1 MNRIYYIADDA
12 LENIANAIREKTG
25 STSRMT
31 PFQMAE
37 TIRNEL
43 NIDSNQ
49 IIDGTISYIHD
60 SRASTIA
67 PYRCYEFNELH
78 TGIFENAASI
88 GTYAFYSCEKLAN
101 IYAPKA
107 VSVGGNAFANCMS
120 LVNVDLGIT
129 ATLAS
134 NDTVG
139 TYLRNN
145 QNLKSVT
152 FPECPT
158 IGNEALAYCYN
169 LSYASFPKATTI
181 GTWCFRNNS
190 AMSYAEFPAAT
201 VVSTG
206 AFYSCKALEEL
217 YLPACTTVNG
227 SRAFEQMPALR
238 ILDLPLCSSFHASG
252 CLAETNAALTSVRIG
267 FSTTVSNAF
276 ANKPALK
283 YFEASNGITLA
294 TNCLASCTALTSISF
309 PVATTIG
316 QTAFQQDA
324 KLSSFTFPKVTTI
337 GASAFLSCQGITII
351 NNNFFP
357 QSTVIVG
364 ATAFQN
370 CVNLSKVQLS
380 CGGVSLNAFAGCTNL
395 KEINLTVPSLTV
407 ASAMSSIPITK
418 LTLRG
423 CSTVTSYTFRSCHN
437 LQSLYTVGP
446 TDFNLTGTF
455 ENCSALKTISMPGC
469 TRMSYATFKN
479 CWELS
484 SVYLPAVTTMGRECF
499 AFCSN
504 LTTVDLPALTTF
516 YYSTTTSQMAFYSC
530 PKLENVRLGGITGA
544 MSSMLLQ
551 GQTTIKYVKLDNASQ
566 INNNALNG
574 CINLETIIAPKCGLV
589 GQTTFY
595 NCSKLNNVNLPACQT
610 IYKLAFQNCIG
621 LTNIS
626 IPAVTLVSSQAF
638 QGCTGLSQITIP
650 STLPT
655 IAVSTFSGCTNL
667 MSIRLEGDTLKTLAG
682 TNAFTNTPI
691 SISTLTGTFGSI
703 YVPSALYASYIAAT
717 NWKTY
722 SARFVSY

>member
-1 MNRIYYIADDA
+1 MNRIYYIADDT

-25 STSRMT
+25 GTSKMT

-107 VSVGGNAFANCMS
+107 VSVGANAFSNCMS

-129 ATLAS
+129 AALAS
-134 NDTVG
+134 NDAIG
-139 TYLRNN
+139 TFLRNN

-158 IGNEALAYCYN
+158 INNEALAYCYN
-169 LSYASFPKATTI
+169 LSYASFPKATII
-181 GTWCFRNNS
+181 GTSAFRNNS
-190 AMSYAEFPAAT
+190 AMTYASFPAALK
-201 VVSTG
+201 VSQL
-206 AFYSCKALEEL
+206 AFYSCKALQEL
-217 YLPACTTVNG
+217 YLPEC
-227 SRAFEQMPALR
+227 SYLDYRALEQCPSLN
-238 ILDLPLCSSFHASG
+238 ILDIPKVLTTHASG
-252 CLAETNAALTSVRIG
+252 FLTETKNLKSVRVG
-267 FSTTVSNAF
+267 FSTTVSNIF
-276 ANKPALK
+276 AAQPILE
-283 YFEASNGITLA
+283 YFEASQGITLA
-294 TNCLASCTALTSISF
+294 TNCLQNCYALNKISF

-316 QTAFQQDA
+316 STAFRNIGV
-324 KLSSFTFPKVTTI
+324 LSSFTFPMVTKI
-337 GASAFLSCQGITII
+337 SDSAFTNCTGISIM

-357 QSTVIVG
+357 QSTVMVG
-364 ATAFQN
+364 NYAFQS
-370 CVNLSKVQLS
+370 CTNLSKVQLS

-395 KEINLTVPSLTV
+395 KEIDLTVPSLTV
-407 ASAMSSIPITK
+407 SSAMSSIPITK
-418 LTLRG
+418 LTLRN
-423 CSTVTSYTFRSCHN
+423 CSVVTTNHVFISCHN
-437 LQSLYTVGP
+437 LSNLQVYGP
-446 TDFNLTGTF
+446 TNFSGAGTF
-455 ENCSALKTISMPGC
+455 EACSSLTSVSMPEC
-469 TRMSYATFKN
+469 TVISYATFKN
-479 CWELS
+479 CWTLS
-484 SVYLPAVTTMGRECF
+484 SIYLPAVTTMGRECF

-530 PKLENVRLGGITGA
+530 PKLESVRLGIPEK

-551 GQTTIKYVKLDNASQ
+551 GQTTVKYVKLDNASQ
-566 INNNALNG
+566 INTNALRG
-574 CINLETIIAPKCGLV
+574 CTNLETIIAPKCGLI
-589 GQTTFY
+589 GETTFY
-595 NCSKLNNVNLPACQT
+595 NCSKLNNVNLPTCQT

-691 SISTLTGTFGSI
+691 ALSTLTGTFGSI
-703 YVPSALYASYIAAT
+703 YVPAALYASYIAAT